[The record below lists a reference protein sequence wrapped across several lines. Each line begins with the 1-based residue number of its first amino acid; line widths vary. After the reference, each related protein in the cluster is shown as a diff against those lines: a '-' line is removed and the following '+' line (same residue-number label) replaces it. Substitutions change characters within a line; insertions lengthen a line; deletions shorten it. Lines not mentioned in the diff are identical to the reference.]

1 MDDGSGTQMVIEWI
15 VGGAYDRVEGRF
27 GRIAALFVGLVV
39 ALSLLGL
46 IVATAWYFLLAG

>member
-27 GRIAALFVGLVV
+27 GKYRGV
-39 ALSLLGL
+39 LLGF
-46 IVATAWYFLLAG
+46 IVATAWYFLLAGSYSNSTIT